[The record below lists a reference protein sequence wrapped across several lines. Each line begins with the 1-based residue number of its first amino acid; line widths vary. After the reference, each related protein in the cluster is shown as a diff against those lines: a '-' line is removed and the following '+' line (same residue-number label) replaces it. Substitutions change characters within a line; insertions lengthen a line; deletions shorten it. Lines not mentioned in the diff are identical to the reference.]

1 MEVQKAQTHRNMI
14 ANPHHFPAEEG
25 SCLEVAGPLPKVTE
39 AVGGNARMK
48 TQGPKT
54 LGPGCFSLPW
64 SHFSEAE
71 AKYLLLTSRKPQNR
85 DPEAVSGVPSQDH
98 NVFLIK
104 VDRRGIYSATVPP
117 HMAWVW
123 IQKDSGGRTLSP
135 SSQLAQDE
143 LSCVPLPGDS
153 RSPNRQLI
161 TA

>member
-71 AKYLLLTSRKPQNR
+71 AKYLLPQES
-85 DPEAVSGVPSQDH
+85 PKTETLKQSLVSP
-98 NVFLIK
+98 
-104 VDRRGIYSATVPP
+104 A
-117 HMAWVW
+117 
-123 IQKDSGGRTLSP
+123 RTI
-135 SSQLAQDE
+135 
-143 LSCVPLPGDS
+143 
-153 RSPNRQLI
+153 RSF
-161 TA
+161 